1 MALDWAVISWIWH
14 PNTDNKIKNRKI
26 GLHENHKLLYI
37 RGHHQDSEKTAH
49 RVSENICKL
58 CVCSGINIQNI

>member
-1 MALDWAVISWIWH
+1 MASDPAVISWIWH

-26 GLHENHKLLYI
+26 RLHENYKVLYI
-37 RGHHQDSEKTAH
+37 REHYQDSEKTAH
-49 RVSENICKL
+49 RVSEGICKS